1 MRVHVGT
8 SADHLCAVEVKVA
21 FSQGKR
27 ERSIRQQEAQSEAKE
42 DLEINMVGMNQAHPQ
57 RAPDGT
63 EKTLSSSSSKSSIR
77 GKSGRAIE
85 PREGRQRLTNQPK
98 DESQDPLPPDRGSG
112 ESEKLVQGHC
122 RFCGISAYILD
133 GEILATPE
141 ILLKTDSKSSTGA
154 RQVLW
159 HFCLYS
165 R

>member
-1 MRVHVGT
+1 MGRRQT
-8 SADHLCAVEVKVA
+8 IFAQFEVKVA

-63 EKTLSSSSSKSSIR
+63 EKTLSSSSSKSSIK

-98 DESQDPLPPDRGSG
+98 DDSQDPLPPDRGSVALPLWLNPKNWYKG
-112 ESEKLVQGHC
+112 TADSV
-122 RFCGISAYILD
+122 A
-133 GEILATPE
+133 
-141 ILLKTDSKSSTGA
+141 LLPIFWMVEYWLLLRS
-154 RQVLW
+154 
-159 HFCLYS
+159 C
-165 R
+165 